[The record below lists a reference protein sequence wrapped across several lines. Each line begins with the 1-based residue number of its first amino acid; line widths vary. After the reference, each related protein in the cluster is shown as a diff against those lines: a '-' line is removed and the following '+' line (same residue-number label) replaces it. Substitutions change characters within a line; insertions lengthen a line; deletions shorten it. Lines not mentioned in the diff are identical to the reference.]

1 MLKCLQLGEY
11 FGHNFNIPVKL
22 VREFQLFLCHGIEMI
37 LVHKNNPCLIGSEI
51 KLTLLYQNNGE
62 KRQFI
67 KVFIIV
73 TATHSQ

>member
-1 MLKCLQLGEY
+1 MLKCLKLGEY

-22 VREFQLFLCHGIEMI
+22 VRELFLFHGIEMI
-37 LVHKNNPCLIGSEI
+37 LVHKNTPCLIGSEI
-51 KLTLLYQNNGE
+51 KLTLLYQNNGQ

-67 KVFIIV
+67 KAFIIV